1 MRTHST
7 STTRS
12 TSPLDEHQEDPMAQ
26 AGQVG
31 QEDQT
36 TLTEDH
42 TAQLFP
48 PATSSL
54 FAPLETS
61 SQREYP
67 LCSSTAT
74 EPELTPLSESFG
86 FT

>member
-1 MRTHST
+1 
-7 STTRS
+7 
-12 TSPLDEHQEDPMAQ
+12 MAQ

-36 TLTEDH
+36 TLTGTH
-42 TAQLFP
+42 AVQLFP
-48 PATSSL
+48 PLISFLSD
-54 FAPLETS
+54 PLETS
-61 SQREYP
+61 DRLEYP
-67 LCSSTAT
+67 PCSSTAT